1 MDVTAGVETLT
12 ITGADRGAHLR
23 VCDSAGRAVAT
34 LVADEAG
41 SAHLA
46 IVPHE
51 HRVLEHP
58 DDFIEAFSRGWPLP
72 PGEYSVTDESVTPA
86 RVHGP
91 FRVLGVD
98 DHPDPSL
105 YDQDLAEGFGYV
117 TVRDGVSLSIMVRF
131 PNQHLYG
138 PAPWPTVVEY
148 SGYSPSDPDNAQ
160 PGTLIANL
168 LGFAVVGVNMRGSGC
183 SGGVFD
189 IFSPAQA
196 ADGYDVVETVA
207 RQPWVLHGKVG
218 MVGLSY
224 AGISQLYVAAT
235 CPPHLAAITPLSV
248 IDDLYRQQ
256 WPGGIYN
263 SGFTRAWTAMR
274 DAETKAGGMAW
285 DQARIDAGD
294 EVAAANQRIRTR
306 NIDFERGG
314 RAIRFFGPLSESRRI
329 GLRVDQIAVPVY
341 MTGAWQDEQ
350 TGSHFASMVGSMGS
364 SPDFRFIGFNGH
376 HPDGYSPMVLNRWF
390 EFLSFHVARRV
401 PRLPEAIR
409 MVAPGYFAEVFGYTA
424 ELEPDRFAHHG
435 DDFDA
440 AFAEFLAEPPVRLL
454 FENGAGSD
462 VVGATSARYEA
473 STTSFPPP
481 GVTPRRWWFEA
492 DGDLVDT
499 LPEVE
504 GVDSYLDDLEAGEM
518 AYSREL
524 LNDLN
529 RFTLP
534 TTEIARDWTRFS
546 DDHRVAFETEPLGEA
561 IVVAGSGHVD
571 LYLRAGSTD
580 TAVQA
585 TITEVRPDGF
595 EQRVQCG
602 WHRPIHRVEDV
613 DQSDDLRVDY
623 TFAEKDSAPL
633 EIGEW
638 LSFRLPIYPFA
649 HVFRPGSRIRLAISS
664 PGRDHPFWC
673 FDNPVT
679 HGAAHEV
686 GRGGHHPSSLVL
698 PVWPTDLGYDRDY
711 PHPDALRGQPARP
724 VKDIHNPARA
734 RSSGQLT
741 EVYDVIKCRQRE
753 ASSSV

>member
-1 MDVTAGVETLT
+1 MDDNLTTMNVTAGVETLT
-12 ITGADRGAHLR
+12 ITGADSGAHLR

-41 SAHLA
+41 NAHLA
-46 IVPHE
+46 IVPDK
-51 HRVLEHP
+51 HRVLECP
-58 DDFIEAFSRGWPLP
+58 DDFIGALSTGWPLP
-72 PGEYSVTDESVTPA
+72 PGDYSVIEESVTPA
-86 RVHGP
+86 REHGP
-91 FRVLGVD
+91 FRVLAVD
-98 DHPDPSL
+98 DHPHPSL
-105 YDQDLAEGFGYV
+105 YVQDLAEGYAYL

-131 PNQHLYG
+131 PNQQLYG
-138 PAPWPTVVEY
+138 PAPWPTVIEY
-148 SGYSPSDPDNAQ
+148 SGYSPSDPDNPQ

-168 LGFAVVGVNMRGSGC
+168 LGFAVVGVNMRGTGC

-189 IFSPAQA
+189 IFSSAQA

-235 CPPHLAAITPLSV
+235 RPPHLAAITPLSV

-263 SGFTRAWTAMR
+263 SGFTRAWIAMR

-294 EVAAANQRIRTR
+294 EVAAANQRIRSQ

-314 RAIRFFGPLSESRRI
+314 RAIRFFGPLSASRRI
-329 GLRVDQIAVPVY
+329 GVRVDQIEVPVY

-350 TGSHFASMVGSMGS
+350 TGSHFASMIGSIDS

-390 EFLSFHVARRV
+390 EFLSFHVAHRV
-401 PRLPEAIR
+401 PKLPEPIR
-409 MVAPGYFAEVFGYTA
+409 MLAPSYFAQVFGYQA

-435 DDFDA
+435 DDVDA
-440 AFAEFLAEPPVRLL
+440 AYEEFLAEPRIRLL
-454 FENGAGSD
+454 FENGAGSE
-462 VVGATSARYEA
+462 VVGATSHRYEA
-473 STTSFPPP
+473 SIKSFPPP
-481 GVTPRRWWFEA
+481 EVTPRRWWFDA
-492 DGDLVDT
+492 RGALVDIR
-499 LPEVE
+499 PEVE
-504 GVDSYLDDLEAGEM
+504 GVESYLDDPEAGEM

-524 LNDLN
+524 LSDLN

-534 TTEIARDWTRFS
+534 TTQIARDWTRFS
-546 DDHRVAFETEPLGEA
+546 DDHRVAFETEPLATA
-561 IVVAGSGHVD
+561 IVVAGSGHVE
-571 LYLRAGSTD
+571 LYLRAGSAD
-580 TAVQA
+580 TAVQT

-623 TFAEKDSAPL
+623 TFTEEDSAPL

-649 HVFRPGSRIRLAISS
+649 HVFRPGSRVRVAISS

-673 FDNPVT
+673 YDNPVT
-679 HGAAHEV
+679 DGVAHDV
-686 GRGGHHPSSLVL
+686 GRGGDHPSSLVL
-698 PVWPTDLGYDRDY
+698 PVWPTDLDYDEDY
-711 PHPDALRGQPARP
+711 PHPDALRGQPTRP
-724 VKDIHNPARA
+724 VEPIRNYAAP
-734 RSSGQLT
+734 
-741 EVYDVIKCRQRE
+741 
-753 ASSSV
+753 